1 MTMMNRTYFPLLI
14 ICFLFCLA
22 CGDGGQKIYS
32 PKPRSFPK
40 IEFPAKAYTHVATEV
55 CPFTFQR
62 AEYADFIRDTLFFNE
77 EPENDCWFDLYVP
90 SLNGTIHC
98 SYYEINKQ
106 NSLDKLI
113 TDAHTLSN
121 KHGIKAEYIDDFV
134 ISKPNQVYGNVM
146 NIEGDVATPF
156 QFYLTDSTRH
166 FLRGSLYVRSK
177 VNQDSLAPVYEFLK
191 TDAMHMINT
200 FEWL

>member
-1 MTMMNRTYFPLLI
+1 MNCKFFFLI
-14 ICFLFCLA
+14 LFSFLICIA
-22 CGDGGQKIYS
+22 CGDGGQTIYN
-32 PKPRSFPK
+32 PKPRSYPK
-40 IEFPAKAYTHVATEV
+40 IEFPAKAYTNVYTEV

-77 EPENDCWFDLYVP
+77 KPENDCWFDLFVP

-98 SYYEINKQ
+98 SYYEINKE

-121 KHGIKAEYIDDFV
+121 KHGIKAEYIDDFA

-166 FLRGSLYVRSK
+166 FLRGSLYVRAK

>member
-1 MTMMNRTYFPLLI
+1 MMTSKY
-14 ICFLFCLA
+14 FLFLLCSFLLCFA
-22 CGDGGQKIYS
+22 CDSGSQTVFN
-32 PKPRSFPK
+32 PKPRSYPK
-40 IEFPAKAYTHVATEV
+40 IQFPAKSFTPVTTSS
-55 CPFTFQR
+55 CPFTFER
-62 AEYADFIRDTLFFNE
+62 AEYADFVRDTLFFNE
-77 EPENDCWFDLYVP
+77 KPENDCWFDLYVP

-98 SYYEINKQ
+98 SYYKISKE

-121 KHGIKAEYIDDFV
+121 KHGVKAEFIDDFV
-134 ISKPNQVYGNVM
+134 ISKPGKVFGNVM

-156 QFYLTDSTRH
+156 QFYLTDSTSH
-166 FLRGSLYVRSK
+166 FLRGSLYVRTQID
-177 VNQDSLAPVYEFLK
+177 QDSLAPVYEFLK